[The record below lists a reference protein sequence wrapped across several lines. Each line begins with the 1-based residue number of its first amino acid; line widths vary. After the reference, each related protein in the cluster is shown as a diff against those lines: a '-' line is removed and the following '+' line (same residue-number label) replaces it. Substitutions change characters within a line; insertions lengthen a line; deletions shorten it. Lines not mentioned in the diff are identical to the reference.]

1 MRFPGLLFLVIAFA
15 SCQKECPTCENQEC
29 KDSIPNTKPTCSID
43 LTKGLLA
50 YYPFNGNL
58 NDESGNSLHGTAVNG
73 AYLTSG
79 FLGRPNSAAGFDGI
93 NEYIM
98 VQDNGKLTTDSV
110 TISLF
115 VMARSV
121 DRRHAIVSRV
131 NFENTTSLAWGVGQS
146 LDGINKWEFAVGN
159 AADACSKAHI
169 YDPSIYCTS
178 TQSLV
183 AGQWYHLITSFVNGV
198 QRIYVD
204 GALKATINRDFK
216 TLKKC
221 TTAQFIIGGWWKGDI
236 TSIDGK
242 IDEVRVYNRG
252 LSDCEI
258 MELSKTFN

>member
-1 MRFPGLLFLVIAFA
+1 MRIVGFLFLVIAFT
-15 SCQKECPTCENQEC
+15 SCQKECPVCEDET
-29 KDSIPNTKPTCSID
+29 PKPVCSTE

-58 NDESGNSLHGTAVNG
+58 NDESGNSLHGSAVNG
-73 AYLTSG
+73 AYLTTG
-79 FLGRPNSAAGFDGI
+79 FLGRPNTAAGFDGFDD
-93 NEYIM
+93 YIM

-115 VMARSV
+115 VMAKTV
-121 DRRHAIVSRV
+121 NRRHAIVSRV
-131 NFENTTSLAWGVGQS
+131 NFENTTSLAWGLGQS

-183 AGQWYHLITSFVNGV
+183 AGQWYHLITSFVDGV
-198 QRIYVD
+198 QKIYVD
-204 GALKATINRDFK
+204 GTLKATINRNFK

-242 IDEVRVYNRG
+242 VDEVRVYNRG
-252 LSDCEI
+252 LSECEI
-258 MELSKTFN
+258 KELSKTFN